1 MTHKIRIL
9 YTIPNFDTAES
20 GIPLLKIPTSLDAN
34 YFEPHIACCHDR
46 GDLFQ
51 EVKNSGLE
59 VHIIDL
65 YKNAR
70 PIISMMIEFILILF
84 PFKIRKYFS
93 LFTPIRKFINRYIN
107 AKNNLIK

>member
-9 YTIPNFDTAES
+9 YTIPNFDTAGS
-20 GIPLLKIPTSLDAN
+20 GVPLLKIATSLDTN
-34 YFEPHIACCHDR
+34 YFEPQIACLHDR
-46 GDLFQ
+46 GELFQ
-51 EVKNSGLE
+51 DIRESGIK
-59 VHIIDL
+59 VHLIDL

-70 PIISMMIEFILILF
+70 PIISMMIEFILILV

>member
-1 MTHKIRIL
+1 MQIIL
-9 YTIPNFDTAES
+9 ILRLHVAMIGGSIS
-20 GIPLLKIPTSLDAN
+20 GS
-34 YFEPHIACCHDR
+34 E
-46 GDLFQ
+46 
-51 EVKNSGLE
+51 NSGLE
-59 VHIIDL
+59 VRIIDL